1 VRSHHPSLP
10 WLALTAFRHNNKA
23 VDLSRTIRLSGLSSG
38 AKLELVQLSKS
49 TGVVNVA
56 LQLPPSEAQS
66 PAQARLT
73 DKFPSTTTLWLLL
86 RKFEAGVAGSSAKR
100 NLTARGVPSA
110 GAGAGRLYYEQPVL
124 DIMGRQLSTFT
135 DLQKTL
141 SQLGF
146 NSGSALVK
154 LTFKATETPL
164 EEAMNQ
170 IQHYFDE
177 ADPPPPSSEPVP
189 SSSVAEEPAKE
200 PVKPEWLED
209 EKMQDVQSTPQTGT
223 TQSTNTEAP
232 AQPTDTEATL
242 PNTQPSSSEPT
253 TTISDRPVSVYRPPT
268 SSGPPD
274 IKHNDSDYTPTVE
287 HAQIHQKLLQQE
299 SRNKRLPTDAEL
311 AAKQKEQKEE
321 LSKIESIEIKIRF
334 PDQSAV
340 SSKFGQTDTSSA
352 LYRFVR
358 ECLDQ
363 QFKSEPFVLRN
374 PGVRDKDGG
383 LIVEGNKRLILDLQL
398 RGRVLVVFGWDDKAS
413 VSARSNK
420 EVLRADLR
428 QQAREYVAPEMQ
440 GVAAGE
446 QDEKGV
452 KVDLGSK
459 TESSEGGG
467 SKGKMPKWLK
477 GLGKK

>member
-1 VRSHHPSLP
+1 M
-10 WLALTAFRHNNKA
+10 
-23 VDLSRTIRLSGLSSG
+23 SGLSSG

-49 TGVVNVA
+49 AGVVNVA
-56 LQLPPSEAQS
+56 LQLPPSEAAS

-86 RKFEAGVAGSSAKR
+86 RKFESGVAGPATKR
-100 NLTARGVPSA
+100 NLTARGVPST

-154 LTFKATETPL
+154 LTFKTTETPL

-177 ADPPPPSSEPVP
+177 ADPPPPSTDPAASA
-189 SSSVAEEPAKE
+189 SVAAEPPKE
-200 PVKPEWLED
+200 LVKPEWLED
-209 EKMQDVQSTPQTGT
+209 EEMQDVQSTLHADT
-223 TQSTNTEAP
+223 TQTPTTEAQP
-232 AQPTDTEATL
+232 QPQPTDTEQT
-242 PNTQPSSSEPT
+242 PSEEPT
-253 TTISDRPVSVYRPPT
+253 TTVSDRPVSVYRPPT
-268 SSGPPD
+268 SSGPPA

-311 AAKQKEQKEE
+311 AVKQKEQKEE
-321 LSKIESIEIKIRF
+321 LSRIESVEIKIRF

-340 SSKFGQTDTSSA
+340 SSKFGQTDTSST
-352 LYRFVR
+352 LYAFVR

-363 QFKSEPFVLRN
+363 PFKSETFVLRN
-374 PGVRDKDGG
+374 PGVRDKEGG
-383 LIVEGNKRLILDLQL
+383 VIVEGNKRLILDLQL

-413 VSARSNK
+413 ASAKGKK

-428 QQAREYVAPEMQ
+428 QQAREYIAPEVL
-440 GVAAGE
+440 GAADGQE
-446 QDEKGV
+446 EKGV

-459 TESSEGGG
+459 TESGEGGG